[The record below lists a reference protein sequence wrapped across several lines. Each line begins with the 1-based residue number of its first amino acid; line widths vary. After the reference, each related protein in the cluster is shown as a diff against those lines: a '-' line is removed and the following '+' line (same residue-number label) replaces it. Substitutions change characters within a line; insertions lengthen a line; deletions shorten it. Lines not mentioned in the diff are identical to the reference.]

1 MRPVECGGE
10 EDDDDKRR
18 RAGKSPGGTRDSL
31 TKGTNFKGPK
41 ENFSIFFFSF
51 LLGAFEGIS
60 SFLFYSCLIIFIHF
74 LVLPSVLNI
83 MN

>member
-41 ENFSIFFFSF
+41 ENFSIFSFSF
-51 LLGAFEGIS
+51 FARCF
-60 SFLFYSCLIIFIHF
+60 
-74 LVLPSVLNI
+74 
-83 MN
+83 